1 MLVAVEVEPGFAVG
15 VPDPALAHPALVGA
29 VEVAL
34 RVGVDLEDGPVVI
47 DPGAV
52 DLCQGGGGEVV
63 LAQLF
68 GGVAGRLLAQLF
80 GGVAGRLLVRFGDG
94 VVCRVIGP
102 AAGGQADAES
112 GSQQE
117 GKKSFLFHGDKP
129 PFFQFTGKRWKTQ
142 LTKG

>member
-1 MLVAVEVEPGFAVG
+1 MLVAVEVEPGLAVG

-47 DPGAV
+47 NPGAV

-68 GGVAGRLLAQLF
+68 GGVAG
-80 GGVAGRLLVRFGDG
+80 GLLVRFGDG
-94 VVCRVIGP
+94 VVCRVVGP
-102 AAGGQADAES
+102 AAGGQAD
-112 GSQQE
+112 SQGADNSDLGE
-117 GKKSFLFHGDKP
+117 LFHSCISLSENQNRYRAPAGR
-129 PFFQFTGKRWKTQ
+129 TGHRMLLYTF
-142 LTKG
+142 

>member
-1 MLVAVEVEPGFAVG
+1 MLVAVEVEPGLAVG

-34 RVGVDLEDGPVVI
+34 RVGVDLEDGPVAI

-68 GGVAGRLLAQLF
+68 GGVAGRLL
-80 GGVAGRLLVRFGDG
+80 VRFGVTG
-94 VVCRVIGP
+94 SSAVSSVPPQAARLTQSP
-102 AAGGQADAES
+102 AASKREKSRFCFMAINLLFLSLPGNGG
-112 GSQQE
+112 
-117 GKKSFLFHGDKP
+117 KP
-129 PFFQFTGKRWKTQ
+129 N
-142 LTKG
+142 

>member
-1 MLVAVEVEPGFAVG
+1 MLVAVEVEPGLAVG

-68 GGVAGRLLAQLF
+68 GGVAGGVGVLF
-80 GGVAGRLLVRFGDG
+80 GDEVAPAFVRVILRGGAAAGRQ
-94 VVCRVIGP
+94 
-102 AAGGQADAES
+102 AHAQTGGE
-112 GSQQE
+112 QE
-117 GKKSFLFHGDKP
+117 GKQSFLIHSV
-129 PFFQFTGKRWKTQ
+129 
-142 LTKG
+142 

>member
-1 MLVAVEVEPGFAVG
+1 MLVAVEVEPGLAVG

-34 RVGVDLEDGPVVI
+34 RVGVDLEDGPVAI
-47 DPGAV
+47 DPGAA

-68 GGVAGRLLAQLF
+68 GGVAGRLL
-80 GGVAGRLLVRFGDG
+80 VRFGDG
-94 VVCRVIGP
+94 VVCRVVGP

-117 GKKSFLFHGDKP
+117 GKK
-129 PFFQFTGKRWKTQ
+129 
-142 LTKG
+142 

>member
-1 MLVAVEVEPGFAVG
+1 MLVAVEVEPGLAVG

-68 GGVAGRLLAQLF
+68 GGVAGRLL
-80 GGVAGRLLVRFGDG
+80 VRFGDG
-94 VVCRVIGP
+94 VVCRVVGP

-129 PFFQFTGKRWKTQ
+129 PFSQFTGKRWKTQ

>member
-1 MLVAVEVEPGFAVG
+1 MLVAVEVEPGLAVG
-15 VPDPALAHPALVGA
+15 VPDPALAHPALVSA

-47 DPGAV
+47 DPGAA

-68 GGVAGRLLAQLF
+68 GGVAGRLL
-80 GGVAGRLLVRFGDG
+80 VRFGDG
-94 VVCRVIGP
+94 AVCRVVGP

-129 PFFQFTGKRWKTQ
+129 TFFQFTGKRWKTQ